1 MQVKGKWL
9 QPFFEKKSPFSD
21 LIYWQLSKIHERGNA
36 SGSQVFPDKPLC
48 AVPVEAF
55 GGVSD
60 AWKVYTRFVG
70 KKHKDNSEKLSVRVC
85 MTTAFPM
92 FKIRSSWTLGEA
104 AVTAVV
110 VWGLDGEQH
119 ILQSEQTKKQEI

>member
-1 MQVKGKWL
+1 
-9 QPFFEKKSPFSD
+9 
-21 LIYWQLSKIHERGNA
+21 
-36 SGSQVFPDKPLC
+36 
-48 AVPVEAF
+48 
-55 GGVSD
+55 
-60 AWKVYTRFVG
+60 
-70 KKHKDNSEKLSVRVC
+70 
-85 MTTAFPM
+85 M